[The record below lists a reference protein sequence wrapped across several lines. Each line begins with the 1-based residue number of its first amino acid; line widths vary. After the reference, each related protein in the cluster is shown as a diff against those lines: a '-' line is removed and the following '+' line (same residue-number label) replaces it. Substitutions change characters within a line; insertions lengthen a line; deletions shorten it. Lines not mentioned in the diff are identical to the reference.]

1 MRVGHGVARLE
12 VVPGEPMGGYADRSD
27 GVQNVLDPLEVH
39 AVTFAD
45 DRHRFALVVA
55 DLICVNVDVV
65 ERIRSAMRDI
75 GVQSCWVAATHT
87 HASPEA
93 GCSPGGEATP
103 RHVADRLEAASLAA
117 ARSAMASERAARL
130 GYVRTLVPKL
140 AGRRNVA
147 DAGPLDIPVDTIT
160 VTAGA
165 DVVGLVV
172 ISPVHPTIL
181 PADNNHVSADL
192 NGGIRRA
199 LSAPGRWVVVATG
212 AAGDIS
218 TRQTRQG
225 RGLDE
230 VDRLG
235 AWLAGRVQPV
245 PPHVGGGTPTPVRP
259 PISRTVTLAPKQ
271 PAELDV
277 ALRQTPLPVGKDE
290 RIRWVLQQGRR
301 IAEEQAARRRTEPYV
316 IDVEAVDLDG
326 VTVVAVPGEL
336 FLELGE
342 TIRSAAPDQV
352 GDIVVLGYANGY
364 LGYLPARDT
373 QPCYETYVSPVTSGS
388 GEILVE
394 AAVEAAIEAVG
405 DREHSRRISA

>member
-1 MRVGHGVARLE
+1 
-12 VVPGEPMGGYADRSD
+12 MGGYVDRSD

-39 AVTFAD
+39 VVTFAD
-45 DRHRFALVVA
+45 EGHRFALVVA

-65 ERIRSAMRDI
+65 DRIRTALRDV

-93 GCSPGGEATP
+93 GCSPGGDATP
-103 RHVADRLEAASLAA
+103 RHLADRLEAASLVA
-117 ARSAMASERAARL
+117 ARSAIASERAARL
-130 GYVRTLVPKL
+130 DSARTLVPKL
-140 AGRRNVA
+140 AGHRNIA
-147 DAGPLDIPVDTIT
+147 DPGPLDIPVDTIV
-160 VTAGA
+160 VTAGT

-172 ISPVHPTIL
+172 VSPVHPTIL

-199 LSAPGRWVVVATG
+199 LSTPDRWVVVATG

-218 TRQTRQG
+218 TRHTRQG

-235 AWLAGRVQPV
+235 VLLADRVEPV
-245 PPHVGGGTPTPVRP
+245 SPRVSRGTPTPVRP
-259 PISRTVTLAPKQ
+259 PVSRTVALAPKQ
-271 PAELDV
+271 RAELDV
-277 ALRQTPLPVGKDE
+277 AVRRAPPPGNEDE
-290 RIRWVLQQGRR
+290 RIHRVLQQGLR
-301 IAEEQAARRRTEPYV
+301 IAEEQAARQRTEPYV

-342 TIRSAAPDQV
+342 TIRSAAADQV
-352 GDIVVLGYANGY
+352 RDIVVLGYANGY
-364 LGYLPARDT
+364 LGYLPTRDT
-373 QPCYETYVSPVTSGS
+373 QPCYETYASPVTSGS
-388 GEILVE
+388 GEIIVE
-394 AAVEAAIEAVG
+394 TAVETAVEAVRN
-405 DREHSRRISA
+405 REQPRRISA

>member
-1 MRVGHGVARLE
+1 MARLE

-45 DRHRFALVVA
+45 DGHRFALVVA

-65 ERIRSAMRDI
+65 ERIRAAMRDI
-75 GVQSCWVAATHT
+75 DVQSCWVAATHT

-93 GCSPGGEATP
+93 GCIPGGEATP

-117 ARSAMASERAARL
+117 ARSALASERAARL
-130 GYVRTLVPKL
+130 GCVRTLVPKL
-140 AGRRNVA
+140 AGRRNVT
-147 DAGPLDIPVDTIT
+147 DSGPLDIPVHAIT
-160 VTAGA
+160 VTAGT

-199 LSAPGRWVVVATG
+199 LSAPGRWAVVATG

-218 TRQTRQG
+218 TRHTRQG

-235 AWLAGRVQPV
+235 AWLADRVEPV
-245 PPHVGGGTPTPVRP
+245 PHIGGGTPAPVRP
-259 PISRTVTLAPKQ
+259 PISRTITLAPKQ
-271 PAELDV
+271 PEELDA
-277 ALRQTPLPVGKDE
+277 ALRQAPPPAGKNE
-290 RIRWVLQQGRR
+290 RIHWVLQQGRR

-388 GEILVE
+388 GEIVVE
-394 AAVEAAIEAVG
+394 AAVEAATEAVG
-405 DREHSRRISA
+405 DRENSRRISA

>member
-1 MRVGHGVARLE
+1 MRVGHGAARLE
-12 VVPGEPMGGYADRSD
+12 VVSGEPMGGYADRSD

-39 AVTFAD
+39 VVTFAD
-45 DRHRFALVVA
+45 DGHRFALVVA

-65 ERIRSAMRDI
+65 ERIRTAVRDI

-93 GCSPGGEATP
+93 GCSPGGETTP

-117 ARSAMASERAARL
+117 ARSALASERAARL
-130 GYVRTLVPKL
+130 GSARTLVPKL

-147 DAGPLDIPVDTIT
+147 DSGPLDIPVDTIA
-160 VTAGA
+160 VTAGT

-181 PADNNHVSADL
+181 PADNTHVSADL

-218 TRQTRQG
+218 TRHTRQG

-230 VDRLG
+230 VNRLG
-235 AWLAGRVQPV
+235 AWLAGRVEPV
-245 PPHVGGGTPTPVRP
+245 LPHVGGDTPTPVRP
-259 PISRTVTLAPKQ
+259 PTSRTVTLAPKQ

-277 ALRQTPLPVGKDE
+277 ALRQTPPGVEDE

-316 IDVEAVDLDG
+316 IEVEAVDLDG
-326 VTVVAVPGEL
+326 VMVVAVPGEL

-342 TIRSAAPDQV
+342 AIRSAAPDRA

-373 QPCYETYVSPVTSGS
+373 QPCYETHVSPVTSGS
-388 GEILVE
+388 GEIVVAAAVE
-394 AAVEAAIEAVG
+394 AAVEAAR
-405 DREHSRRISA
+405 DREHSRRTNA